1 MYLAEPD
8 ASSLCHLSLVP
19 SKASAGAS
27 AGEVQPLGQVQT
39 QSCGRHPQRTPRA
52 QGAENPEKADGE
64 GPASQGALPSA
75 LPCKCLG
82 ARSPG
87 LQGCCLEVPVGEA
100 TYSLFGPVVRD
111 GTVQGD
117 AVAELCIVPVF
128 LELAFRL
135 LAVIPQCGRHATLA
149 QASWPLHQTNGL
161 GKTWWEKR
169 RGQAG
174 SRSYRVPP
182 PPSSPPRPDSPFL
195 LDASIANFSRI
206 AEFQL

>member
-1 MYLAEPD
+1 M
-8 ASSLCHLSLVP
+8 
-19 SKASAGAS
+19 
-27 AGEVQPLGQVQT
+27 
-39 QSCGRHPQRTPRA
+39 
-52 QGAENPEKADGE
+52 
-64 GPASQGALPSA
+64 
-75 LPCKCLG
+75 
-82 ARSPG
+82 
-87 LQGCCLEVPVGEA
+87 GEA

-117 AVAELCIVPVF
+117 AVAELCVVPVF

-135 LAVIPQCGRHATLA
+135 LAVIPQRGRHAALA

-174 SRSYRVPP
+174 CRSYRVPP
-182 PPSSPPRPDSPFL
+182 PPSSRPRPDSPFL
-195 LDASIANFSRI
+195 SDASAANFSHV